1 MEQVQP
7 FIGIQ
12 APRIPFIRFEQ
23 RPVEKRTET
32 GELRYEDTDFALITA
47 QGSKDTTEKIW
58 KEWIPQI
65 KRAAADGMYPPGW
78 IPRFEEMYKI
88 WKETNADPVMGT
100 PVKNWPAISPAECKI
115 LLFAGVRSIEDLAEA
130 NEEWMGKIG
139 MGARRLKQ
147 LAIDWISANQ
157 AQGPLVAQLD
167 TLRQTVEAQGQ
178 QIKALM
184 EANASLAREAT
195 EAKQASVGSRFPIGM
210 PSPEDRLADVRDSSN
225 ADEAEALDD
234 ILKS

>member
-1 MEQVQP
+1 MGV
-7 FIGIQ
+7 Q
-12 APRIPFIRFEQ
+12 APRIPFIKSEQ
-23 RPVEKRTET
+23 RPIEKRTEN
-32 GELRYEDTDFALITA
+32 GELRYEDVDFALITA

-58 KEWIPQI
+58 NEWIPQI

-88 WKETNADPVMGT
+88 WKETNADPVTGT
-100 PVKNWPAISPAECKI
+100 PIKNWPAISASECKI
-115 LLFAGVRSIEDLAEA
+115 LLYAGVRSIEDLADA
-130 NEEWMGKIG
+130 NEEFLGKIG

-147 LAIDWISANQ
+147 LAIDWISANV
-157 AQGPLVAQLD
+157 AQGPLVAQID
-167 TLRQTVEAQGQ
+167 TLRQTVEAQGS

-195 EAKQASVGSRFPIGM
+195 EARQANVGSRFPVNM
-210 PSPEDRLADVRDSSN
+210 PSPEERLASLRDNDNS
-225 ADEAEALDD
+225 DETEALDD